1 MRRWNRITRSLSVLR
16 STTPADEDLSEAFG
30 VLTELAFVVGGWHRC
45 PPRRQIDAAFAELS
59 RCALCGLTT
68 AVRRDATYTLGH
80 WGEVRACRVLLTL
93 LGRESEDAAV
103 RGLAAEGLASALAG
117 PKARRRYGRDGALA
131 LGAALAAASP
141 EVRFWSA
148 FAVGQ
153 LGLVELRGQLE
164 RLAAS
169 DHEECP
175 HMWKVSTEAADVLR
189 FWDTGRWPSRL
200 DDATT
205 DE

>member
-1 MRRWNRITRSLSVLR
+1 VLR
-16 STTPADEDLSEAFG
+16 SSSGPEDGASSEAFA
-30 VLTELAFVVGGWHRC
+30 VLTELAFAVGGAREV
-45 PPRRQIDAAFAELS
+45 PPRRQVDAAFAELA
-59 RCALCGLTT
+59 RCALHGRTE

-80 WGEVRACRVLLTL
+80 WGEIRACRVLLAL
-93 LGRESEDAAV
+93 PGREAEDATV
-103 RGLAAEGLASALAG
+103 RGLAAEGLASALAS
-117 PKARRRYGRDGALA
+117 PKARRRYGDDAKR
-131 LGAALAAASP
+131 ALAAALEVTSP

-153 LGLVELRGQLE
+153 LGLVELRGAIE

-169 DHEECP
+169 DTEECP

-200 DDATT
+200 DDETV
-205 DE
+205 DER